1 MADRL
6 DILVVE
12 DSRPVAVLLQRALE
26 GKGHRV
32 TVLADGL
39 DAHAAIQSNSF
50 DIVLLD
56 HLLPGML
63 GIELLEKVRADG
75 LTVPILMLSGVAGE
89 SDIVQALRMGASD
102 FIRKPFSLR
111 ELMARIDVQVR
122 LAKDPRG

>member
-1 MADRL
+1 MADRI

-32 TVLADGL
+32 TVVADGL
-39 DAHAAIQSNSF
+39 DAQAALREGSF

-63 GIELLEKVRADG
+63 GIELLEKVKADG
-75 LTVPILMLSGVAGE
+75 LDVPILMLSGVADEG
-89 SDIVQALRMGASD
+89 DIVQALRLGAAD

-122 LAKDPRG
+122 LAKAVRG